1 MLGIPFPYEEE
12 PTCLTRDCKHFLGVG
27 GARTTWSSYWGN
39 DIMIDLYVC
48 KAFPDGIPDKITY
61 GDNLHLE
68 PLKGQGND
76 IVYTHN

>member
-1 MLGIPFPYEEE
+1 MKIADMNNELNSVPIAPQ
-12 PTCLTRDCKHFLGVG
+12 CWKRKCKHFIGYG
-27 GARTTWSSYWGN
+27 ESSTSVDDGS
-39 DIMIDLYVC
+39 LFC
-48 KAFPDGIPDKITY
+48 KAFPDKEGIPEEIAY